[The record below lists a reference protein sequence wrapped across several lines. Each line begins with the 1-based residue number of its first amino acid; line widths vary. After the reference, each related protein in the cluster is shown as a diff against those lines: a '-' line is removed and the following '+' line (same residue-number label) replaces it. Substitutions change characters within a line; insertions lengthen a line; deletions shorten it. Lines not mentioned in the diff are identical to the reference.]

1 MPAANRLTTFA
12 DDLRLRLLRSR
23 LPALWQATVEDLRG
37 LLPPSWRRLL
47 EGERQAL
54 WLRHAEGE
62 LDLQARGPAGR
73 TALGRLPAE
82 AAVLEAL
89 AERIR
94 QHSLR
99 TWLLLPSGQVLRRRL
114 SLPAAAEP
122 RLREVLAFELD
133 RQTPFSAADVVYE
146 ARVLERGPGPQGLQV
161 ELLVLPRARL
171 QAQMQAL
178 GPLAE
183 LLHGVDIEENGQRL
197 GLNLLPAAGRNAPLD
212 PVRRTNAWLLA
223 GAGVALLL
231 ALLLVLHNRSQRLE
245 DMRAAVAAATEEAR
259 DARRIRNR
267 LQSTA
272 AAANYLAERRDAR
285 PTMLE
290 LLDDLSRRIPD
301 DTALDKLAVN
311 NDRVVLV
318 GQSRSAP
325 ALVGLLQA
333 SPLLAEPALS
343 GAVQADTRSGRDR
356 FTLVARLRQPQE
368 DADEQAP

>member
-23 LPALWQATVEDLRG
+23 LPALWQATLDDLRG
-37 LLPPSWRRLL
+37 LLPRSWRRLL

-54 WLRHAEGE
+54 WLRHAGDRLELRAHGTDGQTSLGE
-62 LDLQARGPAGR
+62 LPLRP
-73 TALGRLPAE
+73 
-82 AAVLEAL
+82 AVLEAL
-89 AERIR
+89 ADRIG
-94 QHSLR
+94 QHHLR
-99 TWLLLPSGQVLRRRL
+99 TWLLLPQELVLRRRL
-114 SLPAAAEP
+114 LLPGAAEP
-122 RLREVLAFELD
+122 RLREVLGFELD
-133 RQTPFSAADVVYE
+133 RQTPFSAAQVVYE
-146 ARVLERGPGPQGLQV
+146 GRVLARGSGPQGLQV

-171 QAQMQAL
+171 EAELQAL
-178 GPLAE
+178 GPLAD
-183 LLHGVDIEENGQRL
+183 LLSGVDVEEDGRRL
-197 GLNLLPAAGRNAPLD
+197 GLNLLAAAGRSAPAD

-223 GAGVALLL
+223 GAGAALML
-231 ALLLVLHNRSQRLE
+231 ALALILHNRGERLE
-245 DMRAAVAAATEEAR
+245 SMRAAVAAATEQAR

-272 AAANYLAERRDAR
+272 TAANYLAERRAAR

-311 NDRVVLV
+311 GDRVVMV

-333 SPLLAEPALS
+333 SPLLTEPALS
-343 GAVQADTRSGRDR
+343 GAVQADSRSGRDR
-356 FTLVARLRQPQE
+356 FTLVARLRPPAE
-368 DADEQAP
+368 EGDGRSP